1 MPHSHWESFIGEIRL
16 PTLYMCWKSISW
28 MLCPHKHK
36 VQLLYWKPVQH
47 LSHIQKVIFP
57 EAGEVPPNPVRLDQ
71 RRPTLSESGIGGY
84 WKGPVFSRR
93 LLWMRRRQIVHKK
106 KKKIN
111 ELSQECRWG
120 WRTNPSKMNRL
131 RTFQIHHA
139 ANIGR
144 VLKWPILLSDH
155 CKQTFKE
162 ERGPDSW
169 IQSKASIAS
178 QSEKHRWPTSSASLL
193 HKQLI
198 LDPFKPPSKPVLPNL
213 FFF

>member
-106 KKKIN
+106 KKNQWTEPRMQVRLTDQPLKN
-111 ELSQECRWG
+111 E
-120 WRTNPSKMNRL
+120 
-131 RTFQIHHA
+131 QITD
-139 ANIGR
+139 
-144 VLKWPILLSDH
+144 L
-155 CKQTFKE
+155 
-162 ERGPDSW
+162 PDSPR
-169 IQSKASIAS
+169 S
-178 QSEKHRWPTSSASLL
+178 KHRKGFEMTHIIVRPLQTNVQGGEGTRLLDTEQSQHSLP
-193 HKQLI
+193 KWKTQ
-198 LDPFKPPSKPVLPNL
+198 VTN
-213 FFF
+213 